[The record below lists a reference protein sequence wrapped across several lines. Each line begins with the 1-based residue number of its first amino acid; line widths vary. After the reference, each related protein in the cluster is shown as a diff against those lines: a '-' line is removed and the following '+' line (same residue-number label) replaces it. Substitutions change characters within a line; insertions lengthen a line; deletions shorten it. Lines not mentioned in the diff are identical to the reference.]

1 MTKLIGRAYVTPLKT
16 TWLVEI
22 ETDCRIGWPLV
33 DCGDPG
39 MAHKCADLLNEWRKS
54 FSLAEINAEMQ
65 KEVDRD

>member
-1 MTKLIGRAYVTPLKT
+1 MTKLVGKAYVTPLKT

-39 MAHKCADLLNEWRKS
+39 TANKCADLLNAWRQS
-54 FSLAEINAEMQ
+54 YLPADLR
-65 KEVDRD
+65 DRRTHD